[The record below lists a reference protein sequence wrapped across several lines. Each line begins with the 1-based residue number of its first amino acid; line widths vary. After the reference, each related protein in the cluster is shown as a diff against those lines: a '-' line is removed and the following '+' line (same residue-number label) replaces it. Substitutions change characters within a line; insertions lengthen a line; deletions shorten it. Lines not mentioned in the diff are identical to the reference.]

1 MRYIALLRGINV
13 SGINKIKM
21 ADLKDLFESQGF
33 GNVITYI
40 QSGNVVFES
49 SVNEDELTQTIEQAI
64 FNSFEFHVPVQVRK
78 SDRFESLLDQFP
90 YPELDLTEEGTK
102 VLVTFLDET
111 PSQEKWQELQTFVK
125 EPERLVLRDRE
136 LFLHCPNG
144 YGKTKLNNNFIEKK
158 LAVSATT
165 RNIKSV
171 MKLRDLSH

>member
-64 FNSFEFHVPVQVRK
+64 FNSFEFKIIFR
-78 SDRFESLLDQFP
+78 
-90 YPELDLTEEGTK
+90 
-102 VLVTFLDET
+102 
-111 PSQEKWQELQTFVK
+111 
-125 EPERLVLRDRE
+125 
-136 LFLHCPNG
+136 
-144 YGKTKLNNNFIEKK
+144 
-158 LAVSATT
+158 
-165 RNIKSV
+165 
-171 MKLRDLSH
+171 